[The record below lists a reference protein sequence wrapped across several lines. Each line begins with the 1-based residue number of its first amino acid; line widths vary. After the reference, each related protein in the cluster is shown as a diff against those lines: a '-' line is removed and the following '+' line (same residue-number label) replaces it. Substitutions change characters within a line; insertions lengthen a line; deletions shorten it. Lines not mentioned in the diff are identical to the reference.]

1 MANGWGMNI
10 EGQYANWAAVYLQW
24 TWTQMCSQLL
34 VSEPL
39 WANLPFSCDFIE
51 RHR

>member
-1 MANGWGMNI
+1 
-10 EGQYANWAAVYLQW
+10 
-24 TWTQMCSQLL
+24 MCSQLL

-51 RHR
+51 RHRLDPSLKIGTVLFASIFFYVFYFIL